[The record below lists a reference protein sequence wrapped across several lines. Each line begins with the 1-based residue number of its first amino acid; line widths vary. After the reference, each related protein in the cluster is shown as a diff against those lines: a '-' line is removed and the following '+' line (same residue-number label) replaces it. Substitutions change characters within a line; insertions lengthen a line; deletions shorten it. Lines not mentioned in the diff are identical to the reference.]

1 MSSGESTAWLTIPN
15 GVTAIRIL
23 LILPFVA
30 LVTAGRDQ
38 EALVVFVI
46 AGLTDTLDG
55 TIARRWGQSSKSGRL
70 LDPLAD
76 KLLTAASF
84 ITLSLFRSGL
94 RVIPVWVMT
103 AVVLRDLAILGGSM
117 IIYRVR
123 RNSGFQPSIFGKLN
137 TLIEIGVVV
146 CFLASSMIGFIAGLL
161 PYLYVL
167 LLISLLIS
175 AADYCRTG
183 FRMLR
188 EPARA

>member
-1 MSSGESTAWLTIPN
+1 MSSGESTAWITIPN
-15 GVTAIRIL
+15 GLTAVRII

-30 LVTAGRDQ
+30 LATTGRDQ

-55 TIARRWGQSSKSGRL
+55 TIARRRGQSSKIGRL

-84 ITLSLFRSGL
+84 IALSLFRSGIS
-94 RVIPVWVMT
+94 VIPVWVMV
-103 AVVLRDLAILGGSM
+103 AVVGRDLAILGGSM
-117 IIYRVR
+117 IIYRAR

-146 CFLASSMIGFIAGLL
+146 CFLASSRIEFIAGLL

-167 LLISLLIS
+167 LLISVLIS
-175 AADYCRTG
+175 AGDYCRAG
-183 FRMLR
+183 FRMHR
-188 EPARA
+188 ESARV